1 MLKKLPRIG
10 QLLGFSMLGQLKRR
24 YSARALARQ
33 EQLQHGNLASKISDT
48 PEILPAQIEQT
59 QHSNVESIHKASV
72 QCSACNTRFSVPEEF
87 SELNEELRFHC
98 PRCNNVF
105 CSTVLRLVAK
115 PEAINFPDGQII
127 NQEET
132 FENTANNTS
141 TPTVNSSEVA
151 INSFNSDTYIEA
163 QEVAEIVKA
172 QKNPVTTTASSFVTS
187 QASFDFSAPVYTSQH
202 HEASN
207 NTKPSV
213 ANQIQMPFMFE
224 LQTKKVRESKES
236 QFRNFLNNITLKQSV
251 NVRIPETPQPAL
263 DLPNPKQSAEYTHS
277 FPATTSSIRQVITR
291 ITPFLTPGIACL
303 LILGTLSL
311 FGQQSATLRSEIRE
325 RLIPGAI
332 QVAPAGLFIDQL
344 ESKKV
349 TLESGEEMTLISG
362 KVINNTARNFRNLRL
377 EVIAFDS
384 AGQAI
389 ETLRAE
395 SGKTL
400 TDSKIRALNSEAIK
414 RIQSRPERTVIK
426 SGQSKDFELGLFAQD
441 YNDLSFY
448 NARIFS
454 VNYN

>member
-1 MLKKLPRIG
+1 MLKKLPRIA

-33 EQLQHGNLASKISDT
+33 EQLQHGNLASKISDS
-48 PEILPAQIEQT
+48 PERFPAPIEQT
-59 QHSNVESIHKASV
+59 QHSNAEPIHKASV

-87 SELNEELRFHC
+87 SDLNEELRFHC

-105 CSTVLRLVAK
+105 CSTVLRLTTK
-115 PEAINFPDGQII
+115 PETINFPDGQVL
-127 NQEET
+127 NQKQE
-132 FENTANNTS
+132 FDNTANNTNDS
-141 TPTVNSSEVA
+141 EVDCSEVA
-151 INSFNSDTYIEA
+151 HNSISNDTYIEA

-187 QASFDFSAPVYTSQH
+187 QTSFDFSAPVYSSQH
-202 HEASN
+202 NENSSAS
-207 NTKPSV
+207 KASA

-251 NVRIPETPQPAL
+251 NVRIPEAPQLAAESSSIEQVASFNHNQL
-263 DLPNPKQSAEYTHS
+263 TATSA
-277 FPATTSSIRQVITR
+277 IRQVLSR
-291 ITPFLTPGIACL
+291 VTPFLTPGIACL
-303 LILGTLSL
+303 LILGTLSI
-311 FGQQSATLRSEIRE
+311 FGQQSAALRSEIRS

-384 AGQAI
+384 AGQTI

-441 YNDLSFY
+441 YHDLSFY